1 MTQYFANNVFINC
14 LFLLPSQFDASSSTP
29 LQHADIMQEQWV
41 RRAFQLLR
49 KYAPDVAG
57 LNDEDV
63 EFHISRMLKMQGEK
77 NQKMEDL
84 AAR

>member
-1 MTQYFANNVFINC
+1 
-14 LFLLPSQFDASSSTP
+14 
-29 LQHADIMQEQWV
+29 MQEQWV

-84 AAR
+84 AARLVYIFFICTCHD

>member
-1 MTQYFANNVFINC
+1 
-14 LFLLPSQFDASSSTP
+14 
-29 LQHADIMQEQWV
+29 MQEQWV